1 MNSRPYGPEP
11 YALPNCATPRCIMML
26 IIFVRNV
33 LPAFGSA
40 SRAHRRFCVSS
51 LCPLTGVP
59 FPLSVSFTYRN
70 PNCATPRYIMMSIIF
85 VRNVLPA
92 FGSASRA
99 HRRFCVSC
107 SLSVDG
113 CSLPAVRVA
122 SLSQPKLRYTPMYYD
137 VDYLHQKLFD
147 LKQITSL
154 SYVDTANYISNI
166 IFRCQENNLA
176 APSAICYLQSAR
188 QVVKYIRPIMIRRHY
203 AIIQILQSHKG
214 LFRT

>member
-11 YALPNCATPRCIMML
+11 YALPNCATPRYIMML

-33 LPAFGSA
+33 LP
-40 SRAHRRFCVSS
+40 V
-51 LCPLTGVP
+51 
-59 FPLSVSFTYRN
+59 
-70 PNCATPRYIMMSIIF
+70 
-85 VRNVLPA
+85 

-113 CSLPAVRVA
+113 CSLPAVRVVY
-122 SLSQPKLRYTPMYYD
+122 LLQPKLRYTPMYFD
-137 VDYLHQKLFD
+137 VDYLRQKRFD
-147 LKQITSL
+147 LQQITRL

-176 APSAICYLQSAR
+176 APWAICYLQSAR